1 MEGSAPAFFAGA
13 GGDAVGLGFHAPAA
27 GRRSPAVESWTA
39 TAADVEAWLKR
50 AKPGDRFV
58 YATGPTLIQG
68 AAAALVR
75 KLRDAG
81 EIASHNQR
89 NRHSNVLEYVA
100 IRNRVRVVT
109 QRPPV
114 CCPNMMAVL
123 VELQEAAQAGARCPS
138 DSEIGDRAGL
148 TSGQVKWQLEKLEAA
163 KMIERRNVPAPGDSR
178 FRVVKVIATGAETA
192 GPQ

>member
-13 GGDAVGLGFHAPAA
+13 GGDAGGLGFHAPAA
-27 GRRSPAVESWTA
+27 GRRPAAVESWTA
-39 TAADVEAWLKR
+39 TAADVEAWMAA

-89 NRHSNVLEYVA
+89 NRFSNALEYVA

-109 QRPPV
+109 QRAPV

-123 VELQEAAQAGARCPS
+123 VELQNAAQAGIRCPS
-138 DSEIGDRAGL
+138 DSEIGARTGL
-148 TSGQVKWQLEKLEAA
+148 TGGQVKWQLEKLEAA
-163 KMIERRNVPAPGDSR
+163 KMIERRNVPAPSDSR